1 MEGQVQK
8 FLLGIVAV
16 LLLLSIV
23 GATIGTVDT
32 GAKTVGVDQ
41 RCAGASCYYNA
52 SRTVALGANY
62 VCTTHNTS
70 INDGNNSCGTQY
82 QSAFSGESLFT
93 GGLLTTIVLLVSL
106 MIIVG
111 AAWIKAKN

>member
-16 LLLLSIV
+16 ILLLSVI
-23 GATIGTVDT
+23 GATIGTVDNAT
-32 GAKTVGVDQ
+32 DDIGISDRCTSAGCFYADRATVDCTVNNATAADTT
-41 RCAGASCYYNA
+41 SCTAAHTN
-52 SRTVALGANY
+52 TV
-62 VCTTHNTS
+62 
-70 INDGNNSCGTQY
+70 
-82 QSAFSGESLFT
+82 FSGETLFS

-111 AAWIKAKN
+111 VAWIKFKNR

>member
-8 FLLGIVAV
+8 FLLGIVGV
-16 LLLLSIV
+16 ILLLSVI
-23 GATIGTVDT
+23 GATIGTVDSS
-32 GAKTVGVDQ
+32 AKDVGVDQ
-41 RCAGASCYYNA
+41 RCGDIGCFYNS

-62 VCTTHNTS
+62 VCTTHNAT
-70 INDGNNSCGTQY
+70 INDGNNTCGTIY
-82 QSAFSGESLFT
+82 QQAFSGETLFS
-93 GGLLTTIVLLVSL
+93 GGLLTTIILLVSL

>member
-16 LLLLSIV
+16 LILLSVI
-23 GATIGTVDT
+23 GATIGTIDT
-32 GAKTVGVDQ
+32 ASDKIGVDQ
-41 RCAGASCYYNA
+41 RCAKAGCYWNTTMEPDACTSVKGLATPCGDTTVNA
-52 SRTVALGANY
+52 AY
-62 VCTTHNTS
+62 
-70 INDGNNSCGTQY
+70 
-82 QSAFSGESLFT
+82 SGETLFS

-111 AAWIKAKN
+111 VAWIKAKN

>member
-16 LLLLSIV
+16 LILLSVI
-23 GATIGTVDT
+23 GATIGTIDT
-32 GAKTVGVDQ
+32 STDEIGVDQ
-41 RCAGASCYYNA
+41 RCDAAACFYNS
-52 SRTVALGANY
+52 SRTVDCTASNVTAGDTTACADTTTQGA
-62 VCTTHNTS
+62 
-70 INDGNNSCGTQY
+70 
-82 QSAFSGESLFT
+82 FLGESLFT

-111 AAWIKAKN
+111 VAWIKAKNR